1 MNLKGFSIKGAAA
14 YIVAIIVFFA
24 VAALYF
30 HPQLEGKVLPA
41 HDVIQYEGM
50 SRDIKV
56 HRQEYGE
63 DPQWNGSMF
72 GGMPAYLITVQYPAM
87 IIKHGVNK
95 VVNFIGQP
103 ISFIVLAMLGFW
115 VMLLMTGV
123 NPWIG
128 IVPSLAYG
136 LSTYF
141 FIIIGAGHITKMWAL
156 AYAPMM
162 LGAIFY
168 AYRSNMWLGS
178 ALAALFASLEIGTS
192 HFQITYYFLLVI
204 AAFFINE
211 AVSAFKSRTVPRF
224 AKTTALLAL
233 AAVLAV
239 GSNFSSLWYTA
250 EHSKDT
256 VRGGSELASSGIES
270 KGLDLDYATGWSYG
284 KTESLN
290 MFIADFMGGSHN
302 GGFSDDGPVAQSLTK
317 YGARQIATQ
326 LPSYW
331 GEQPFTA
338 GPTYIGAVTVFLCVL
353 GLFVLQG
360 RRKWWILAV
369 SILALF
375 LAWGRNMMW
384 FTELAFKI
392 LPGYNKF
399 RTVSMT
405 LVILEW
411 SMPFVAALLL
421 SDLWKGEIDKVRLK
435 KGLLWSGALTGGL
448 ALFFALFGGAMF
460 GFSSPMDAQLPDDV
474 ISAMQTERAA
484 MLRAGSLR
492 SFIFVALSAA
502 TVFLFGTGKIK
513 RSVFTVIMSVLVCA
527 DMLPV
532 NMRYLSADM
541 FENPKKSVIQPTE
554 ADKLILTDDEP
565 GFRVLNTAVSPFNDA
580 TTSYFHR
587 SVGGYHGAKL
597 SRYQDLIDRYLSK
610 MDWEIY
616 DMLNTKYVIAADKEG
631 RLSVQENHDR
641 NGAAWFVDK
650 IYTVEGAEQE
660 ITALGDIDTKSEAV
674 VESRFTEAVS
684 GVNFEGTDTMA
695 SITITD
701 YRPNY
706 QRYVSDSRFEEVAV
720 FSEIYYDKGWSAYI
734 DGRQVPYFRADYILR
749 ALAIPAGEHVIE
761 WKFAAPRFKT
771 IEAVTLA
778 CSIIILLG
786 AGAAASVAIVRR
798 CKRRRTE
805 SDKDS
810 K

>member
-1 MNLKGFSIKGAAA
+1 MNLKGCSIKGMTA
-14 YIVAIIVFFA
+14 YVVAVVVFFA
-24 VAALYF
+24 VTALYF
-30 HPQLEGKVLPA
+30 YPQLEGKVLPA
-41 HDVIQYEGM
+41 HDVVQYEGM
-50 SRDIKV
+50 SRDIKD
-56 HRQEYGE
+56 HRIEYGE

-72 GGMPAYLITVQYPAM
+72 GGMPAYLITVKYPAM
-87 IIKHGVNK
+87 IIKHSVNK
-95 VVNFIGQP
+95 VVDFIGQP
-103 ISFIVLAMLGFW
+103 ISFIFLAMLSFW
-115 VMLLMTGV
+115 VMLLMTGM

-141 FIIIGAGHITKMWAL
+141 FIIIGAGHVTKMWAL

-204 AAFFINE
+204 VAFFINE
-211 AVSAFKSRTVPRF
+211 AVSAVKNRTVPHL

-256 VRGGSELASSGIES
+256 MRGGSELASAGIES

-302 GGFSDDGPVAQSLTK
+302 GGFSDDGPVAKSLSK

-384 FTELAFKI
+384 FTELAFNI

-405 LVILEW
+405 LVVLEW
-411 SMPFVAALLL
+411 SMPFVAAMLL
-421 SDLWKGEIDKVRLK
+421 SDLWKGEVDKSKLK
-435 KGLLWSGALTGGL
+435 KGLLWAGGITGGI
-448 ALFFALFGGAMF
+448 ALFFALFGGTIF
-460 GFSSPMDAQLPDDV
+460 NFSSPADAQLPGDV

-492 SFIFVALSAA
+492 SLIFVALSAVSILLFSIGRLKRC
-502 TVFLFGTGKIK
+502 VFVAVMAI
-513 RSVFTVIMSVLVCA
+513 LVCA

-532 NMRYLSADM
+532 NMRYLSG
-541 FENPKKSVIQPTE
+541 ENFVNPAESKIQPTE
-554 ADKLILTDDEP
+554 ADKLILADTEP
-565 GFRVLNTAVSPFNDA
+565 GFRVLNTTVSPFNDA

-631 RLSVQENHDR
+631 NLSVQENSDR

-650 IYTVEGAEQE
+650 IYMVDGAQQE
-660 ITALGDIDTKSEAV
+660 ITALGDIDTKREAV
-674 VESRFTEAVS
+674 VDSRFADAVGS
-684 GVNFEGTDTMA
+684 IDFEGTDTSA

-706 QRYVSDSRFEEVAV
+706 QRYVSESQFEEAAV

-734 DGRQVPYFRADYILR
+734 DGEPVPYFRADYILR
-749 ALAIPAGEHVIE
+749 GLVIPAGEHIIE
-761 WKFAAPRFKT
+761 WRFAAPKFKT
-771 IEAVTLA
+771 IESVTLA
-778 CSIIILLG
+778 CSIIILLSV
-786 AGAAASVAIVRR
+786 AAAVTVTIVR
-798 CKRRRTE
+798 KRKKET
-805 SDKDS
+805 K
-810 K
+810 